1 MGSQAVG
8 PTFYQYRLIL
18 MDEDRMLNVATDMDF
33 NLEIETK
40 GSYKNATF
48 KANSVV
54 SLFYNK

>member
-1 MGSQAVG
+1 V
-8 PTFYQYRLIL
+8 
-18 MDEDRMLNVATDMDF
+18 DEDRMLNVATDMDF